1 MAAVTCLQKILFGP
15 PGCGKSFRVRK
26 IAEEE
31 LGITVPGPRLIET
44 TFHPEYGYGDF
55 LAKLLPQTSKYQQKY
70 LLSAAGPIPATTIQ
84 EEVERSSI
92 EYNIHTGPLLK
103 ALALAYADPGK
114 NVLLVIDEIN
124 RGNCAQ
130 IFGDIF
136 QLLDRNDSGRSE
148 YGVELCQLF
157 HGALQNEL
165 QRQGAPASACPAQ
178 KLYLPPNLS
187 LIGTMNTSDE
197 SVYYMDSAFKR
208 RWDFAFMPW
217 SGQPGG
223 VLHERQR
230 SLTVEGVDGDWI
242 SVLTR
247 LNDYI
252 AGSFRGRNIDDK
264 QIGLWFV
271 KVPLTAPEK
280 LGAALEALKVKL
292 APLVGKS
299 GHGEWVKIF
308 PKAESYGFGENL
320 LTVSAKADF
329 EAFGAGWPADVNPYQ
344 PELLAAKLIEHIDA
358 FLDVPAPRITLET
371 IRNKLMF
378 FLWDNVFSRDRS
390 PLFALL
396 RLGGMAGGDP
406 RTFGEFAT
414 PEHAAMLLAG
424 LLAPAETA
432 SA

>member
-31 LGITVPGPRLIET
+31 LGITVPGPHLIET

-55 LAKLLPQTSKYQQKY
+55 LAKLLPQSSKYQQKY
-70 LLSAAGPIPATTIQ
+70 LFSGTGAFPDATIR

-92 EYNIHTGPLLK
+92 EYNIHIGPLLK
-103 ALALAYADPGK
+103 ALALAYADPSQ

-157 HGALQNEL
+157 HSALQNEL
-165 QRQGAPASACPAQ
+165 KRLGAPASACPAQ

-223 VLHERQR
+223 DLHERQR
-230 SLTVEGVDGDWI
+230 SLPVEGCGADWI
-242 SVLTR
+242 ELLTR

-271 KVPLTAPEK
+271 KVPASAREK
-280 LGAALEALKVKL
+280 LERPLQTLKTQLVPLVDKASHSDWVKL
-292 APLVGKS
+292 
-299 GHGEWVKIF
+299 F
-308 PKAESYGFGENL
+308 PNAGNYGFGNL
-320 LTVSAKADF
+320 QTLSARTDF
-329 EAFGAGWPADVNPYQ
+329 EAFGIGWPDGVNPYQ
-344 PELLAAKLIEHIDA
+344 PELLADKLIEHIDG
-358 FLDVPAPRITLET
+358 FLKSPRPGITLDT

-378 FLWDNVFSRDRS
+378 FLWDNVFARDRS

-396 RLGGMAGGDP
+396 RLGGMTGEDP

-414 PEHAAMLLAG
+414 PVHAAMLLVG
-424 LLAPAETA
+424 LLKPAETA

>member
-15 PGCGKSFRVRK
+15 PGCGKSFRVRQ

-31 LGITVPGPRLIET
+31 LGISVPGPRLIET
-44 TFHPEYGYGDF
+44 TFHPEYSYGDF
-55 LAKLLPQTSKYQQKY
+55 LAKLLPQSSKYQQKY
-70 LLSAAGPIPATTIQ
+70 LLSGAAPLPDATI
-84 EEVERSSI
+84 EEAVERSSI
-92 EYNIHTGPLLK
+92 EYSIHAGPLLK
-103 ALALAYADPGK
+103 ALALAYADPTQ

-136 QLLDRNDSGRSE
+136 QLLDRRDDGRSE
-148 YGVELCQLF
+148 YGVELSQLF
-157 HGALQNEL
+157 RSALQNEL
-165 QRQGAPASACPAQ
+165 NHLGAAAGTAPAQ

-223 VLHERQR
+223 AMHERQR
-230 SLTVEGVDGDWI
+230 SLPVEGSGAEWI
-242 SVLTR
+242 ELLTR
-247 LNDYI
+247 LNDHI

-264 QIGLWFV
+264 QIGLWFI
-271 KVPLTAPEK
+271 KVPRSAVEQRAPE
-280 LGAALEALKVKL
+280 LEALKAKL
-292 APLVGKS
+292 VPLVGKS
-299 GHGEWVKIF
+299 THSDWHKLF
-308 PKAESYGFGENL
+308 PGAVNYGYGNL
-320 LTVSAKADF
+320 QTMTVRTDF
-329 EAFGAGWPADVNPYQ
+329 EAFGIGWPDDVNPYQ
-344 PELLAAKLIEHIDA
+344 PELLANTLIEHIDD
-358 FLDVPAPRITLET
+358 FLKTPRPGITLDT

-378 FLWDNVFSRDRS
+378 FLWDNVFARNRD

-396 RLGGMAGGDP
+396 RRGGMKGEDP

-414 PEHAAMLLAG
+414 PVHAAMLIVG
-424 LLAPAETA
+424 LLAPAEA
-432 SA
+432 ADA

>member
-1 MAAVTCLQKILFGP
+1 MQKILFGP

-70 LLSAAGPIPATTIQ
+70 LLSAAGPIPVTTIQ

-92 EYNIHTGPLLK
+92 EYNIHIGPLLK
-103 ALALAYADPGK
+103 AVALAYSDTEK

-136 QLLDRNDSGRSE
+136 QLLDRNDNGRSE
-148 YGVELCQLF
+148 YGIELCQLF

-165 QRQGAPASACPAQ
+165 KRLGAPADACPAQ

-223 VLHERQR
+223 ILHERQC
-230 SLTVEGVDGDWI
+230 SLAVEGVDGDWL
-242 SVLTR
+242 SLLTR

-264 QIGLWFV
+264 QIGLWFL
-271 KVPLTAPEK
+271 KVPRRGPEK
-280 LGAALEALKVKL
+280 PGAIVAALKAQL
-292 APLVGKS
+292 APLVGKLTHS
-299 GHGEWVKIF
+299 DWVKIF
-308 PKAESYGFGENL
+308 PTSTSYGFGENL
-320 LTVSAKADF
+320 LTMSVKNDF
-329 EAFGAGWPADVNPYQ
+329 EKFLIGWPADVDPYQ
-344 PELLAAKLIEHIDA
+344 PQLLATNLIDHIDA
-358 FLDVPAPRITLET
+358 LEQAPRPLITLET

-396 RLGGMAGGDP
+396 RLGGMAGDDP

-414 PEHAAMLLAG
+414 PEHAVMLLAG